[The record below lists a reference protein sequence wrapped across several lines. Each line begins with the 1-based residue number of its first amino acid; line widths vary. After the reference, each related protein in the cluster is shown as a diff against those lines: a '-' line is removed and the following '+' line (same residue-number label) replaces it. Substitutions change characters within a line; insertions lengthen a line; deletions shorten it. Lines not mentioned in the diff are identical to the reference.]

1 MINVSVLNFSITM
14 LIIIILTTI
23 IYIHSKK
30 LEKKYNDLLHI
41 LDAYTRK
48 YGWMKEKEIVEIL
61 DSYYSKTNN

>member
-1 MINVSVLNFSITM
+1 MINVSILNFSITI

-23 IYIHSKK
+23 LYIRSKK
-30 LEKKYNDLLHI
+30 LERKYNDLLHI

-61 DSYYSKTNN
+61 DNYYSKINN